1 MICSVAKS
9 LLSPVLNNVVH
20 ASHCT
25 MPVSPKM
32 LSNID
37 ADGPME
43 MVFPWRGDDEASF
56 YY

>member
-25 MPVSPKM
+25 MPVTPKM

-37 ADGPME
+37 ADRPME